1 MAEALVVPT
10 GVQDPR
16 QRAKA
21 GSGGHPLVSVIIPT
35 KNSERTIR
43 TCLESVRAQT
53 YRNFEIVVVDNF
65 STDST
70 TRIAK
75 EYADVVL
82 LAGPERTSQ
91 VKQGAANSKGDF
103 IYKIDSDFV
112 LEPSVLEKA
121 VKVALDEQAVG
132 VIIPN
137 LSYPKISFWSEVR
150 FFERLSYVGSKQI
163 EAARFIRRDAY
174 DRVGGH
180 DGTLVA
186 YEEHDLH
193 NRVSRLGK
201 IVRIEDASEW
211 HLGEPK
217 HLADIGVIAHAD
229 EAGAEAMLRAG
240 PARRL
245 RFMRHLKDGDGI
257 TQRCRKRYP
266 HIAPAQVL
274 PVRRSLFNQR
284 TVFLHRP
291 KLLLGLALYEIAKY
305 FSGFLGLIAQVT
317 WPFSPPFRQLDQ
329 MPRTMEHQLH
339 APYIADE
346 LPITEPW
353 NPFGITIVIPTYKSR
368 STLARCL
375 ASIGHQTQS
384 PKAVIV
390 VDRYSRDG
398 TAELARADHAKV
410 IEVEVNRSRARNIG
424 LEKSSSAGVLFVDS
438 DMILP
443 PSLMKECEAGLIK
456 HHALI
461 IPEISVGRGFW
472 AECKAAERKTYI
484 RNEMIE
490 AARCF
495 RTDALLSIGGYD
507 PRLEAGEDWDLQI
520 RAKAAGLSFGRTS
533 TVIEHDEGPRALP
546 IGEALAARG
555 CGPVLARPAGGSASS
570 RLRRRARALADIGQ
584 RNLPNVDLLWV
595 HAALR
600 LIRPGL
606 LKVGIWSV
614 LIQVTQDTHP
624 FTSGI

>member
-1 MAEALVVPT
+1 MGPEALVVPT

-70 TRIAK
+70 IRIAN

-121 VKVALDEQAVG
+121 VKVALDEKAVG

-217 HLADIGVIAHAD
+217 HLADIVTTNWYYGKTAI
-229 EAGAEAMLRAG
+229 RY
-240 PARRL
+240 
-245 RFMRHLKDGDGI
+245 I
-257 TQRCRKRYP
+257 KRYP

-533 TVIEHDEGPRALP
+533 TVIEHDEGNPTLLAMLRKKYFYGKMFGTYLAINPYEGVRQLNPFRRIFAPTLATLP
-546 IGEALAARG
+546 SDPIHG
-555 CGPVLARPAGGSASS
+555 
-570 RLRRRARALADIGQ
+570 
-584 RNLPNVDLLWV
+584 
-595 HAALR
+595 
-600 LIRPGL
+600 
-606 LKVGIWSV
+606 VGIFMLRTLEFTAAS
-614 LIQVTQDTHP
+614 IGHIRKIFTRKTKNREQVTAQSWLVP
-624 FTSGI
+624 

>member
-1 MAEALVVPT
+1 MGPEALVVPT

-70 TRIAK
+70 IRIAN

-121 VKVALDEQAVG
+121 VKVALDEKAVG

-217 HLADIGVIAHAD
+217 HLADIVTTNWYYGKTAI
-229 EAGAEAMLRAG
+229 RY
-240 PARRL
+240 
-245 RFMRHLKDGDGI
+245 I
-257 TQRCRKRYP
+257 KRYP

-317 WPFSPPFRQLDQ
+317 WPFSPPFRLLDQ

-353 NPFGITIVIPTYKSR
+353 NPFGITVVIPTYKSR

-443 PSLMKECEAGLIK
+443 PSLMRECEAGLIK

-533 TVIEHDEGPRALP
+533 TVIEHDEGNPTLLAMLRKKYFYGKMFGTYLAINPYEGVRQLNPFRRIFAPTLATLP
-546 IGEALAARG
+546 SDPIHGIGIFMLRTLEFTAASIGHIRKIFTRKTKDRERVISQSW
-555 CGPVLARPAGGSASS
+555 PVP
-570 RLRRRARALADIGQ
+570 
-584 RNLPNVDLLWV
+584 
-595 HAALR
+595 
-600 LIRPGL
+600 
-606 LKVGIWSV
+606 
-614 LIQVTQDTHP
+614 
-624 FTSGI
+624 

>member
-1 MAEALVVPT
+1 MGPEALVVPT

-70 TRIAK
+70 IRIAN

-217 HLADIGVIAHAD
+217 HLADIVTTNWYYGKTAI
-229 EAGAEAMLRAG
+229 RY
-240 PARRL
+240 
-245 RFMRHLKDGDGI
+245 I
-257 TQRCRKRYP
+257 KRYP

-317 WPFSPPFRQLDQ
+317 WPFSPPFRLLDQ

-533 TVIEHDEGPRALP
+533 TVIEHDEGNPTLLAMLRKKYFYGKMFGTYLAINPYEGVRQLNPFRRIFAPTLATLP
-546 IGEALAARG
+546 SDPIHG
-555 CGPVLARPAGGSASS
+555 
-570 RLRRRARALADIGQ
+570 
-584 RNLPNVDLLWV
+584 
-595 HAALR
+595 
-600 LIRPGL
+600 
-606 LKVGIWSV
+606 VGIFMLRTLEFTAAS
-614 LIQVTQDTHP
+614 IGHIRKIFTRKTKNREQVTAQSWLVP
-624 FTSGI
+624 

>member
-1 MAEALVVPT
+1 MGPEALVVPT

-21 GSGGHPLVSVIIPT
+21 GSGGLPLVSVIIPT

-43 TCLESVRAQT
+43 ACLESVRAQT

-112 LEPSVLEKA
+112 LEPFVLEKA
-121 VKVALDEQAVG
+121 VKVALDEKAVG

-217 HLADIGVIAHAD
+217 HLADIVTTNWYYGKTAI
-229 EAGAEAMLRAG
+229 RYI
-240 PARRL
+240 R
-245 RFMRHLKDGDGI
+245 
-257 TQRCRKRYP
+257 RYP

-284 TVFLHRP
+284 KVFLHRP

-317 WPFSPPFRQLDQ
+317 WPFSPPFRLLDQ

-353 NPFGITIVIPTYKSR
+353 NPFGITVVIPTYKSR

-461 IPEISVGRGFW
+461 IPEVSVGRGFW

-533 TVIEHDEGPRALP
+533 TVIEHDEGNPTLLAMLRKKYFYGKMFGTYLAINPYEGVRQLNPFRRIFAPTLATLP
-546 IGEALAARG
+546 SDPIHG
-555 CGPVLARPAGGSASS
+555 
-570 RLRRRARALADIGQ
+570 
-584 RNLPNVDLLWV
+584 
-595 HAALR
+595 
-600 LIRPGL
+600 
-606 LKVGIWSV
+606 VGIFMLRTLEFTAAS
-614 LIQVTQDTHP
+614 IGHIRKIFTRKTKNREQVTAQSWLVP
-624 FTSGI
+624 

>member
-1 MAEALVVPT
+1 MGPEALVVPT

-21 GSGGHPLVSVIIPT
+21 GSSGPPLVSVIIPT

-217 HLADIGVIAHAD
+217 HLADIVTTNWYYGKTAI
-229 EAGAEAMLRAG
+229 RY
-240 PARRL
+240 
-245 RFMRHLKDGDGI
+245 I
-257 TQRCRKRYP
+257 KRYP

-533 TVIEHDEGPRALP
+533 TVIEHDEGNPTLLAMLRKKYFYGKMFGTYLAINPYEGVRQLNPFRRIFAPTLATLP
-546 IGEALAARG
+546 SDPIHG
-555 CGPVLARPAGGSASS
+555 
-570 RLRRRARALADIGQ
+570 
-584 RNLPNVDLLWV
+584 
-595 HAALR
+595 
-600 LIRPGL
+600 
-606 LKVGIWSV
+606 VGIFM
-614 LIQVTQDTHP
+614 LRTLE
-624 FTSGI
+624 FTAASIGHIRKIFTRKTKDRERVISQSWPVP

>member
-1 MAEALVVPT
+1 MGPEALVVPT

-70 TRIAK
+70 IRIAN

-121 VKVALDEQAVG
+121 VKVALDEKAVG

-217 HLADIGVIAHAD
+217 HLADIVTTNWYYGKTAI
-229 EAGAEAMLRAG
+229 RY
-240 PARRL
+240 
-245 RFMRHLKDGDGI
+245 I
-257 TQRCRKRYP
+257 KRYP

-443 PSLMKECEAGLIK
+443 PSLMRECEAGLIK

-520 RAKAAGLSFGRTS
+520 RVKAAGLSFGRTS
-533 TVIEHDEGPRALP
+533 TVIEHDEGNPTLLAMLRKKYFYGKMFGTYLAINPYEGVRQLNPFRRIFAPTLATLP
-546 IGEALAARG
+546 SDPIHG
-555 CGPVLARPAGGSASS
+555 
-570 RLRRRARALADIGQ
+570 
-584 RNLPNVDLLWV
+584 
-595 HAALR
+595 
-600 LIRPGL
+600 
-606 LKVGIWSV
+606 VGIFM
-614 LIQVTQDTHP
+614 LRTLE
-624 FTSGI
+624 FTAASIGHIRKIFTRKTKDRERVISQSWPVP

>member
-1 MAEALVVPT
+1 MGPEALVVPT

-121 VKVALDEQAVG
+121 VKVALDEKAVG

-217 HLADIGVIAHAD
+217 HLADIVTTNWYYGKTAI
-229 EAGAEAMLRAG
+229 RY
-240 PARRL
+240 
-245 RFMRHLKDGDGI
+245 I
-257 TQRCRKRYP
+257 KRYP

-317 WPFSPPFRQLDQ
+317 WPFSPPFRLLDQ

-353 NPFGITIVIPTYKSR
+353 NPFGITVVIPTYKSR

-424 LEKSSSAGVLFVDS
+424 LEKSSSVGVLFVDS

-443 PSLMKECEAGLIK
+443 PSLMRECEAGLIK

-533 TVIEHDEGPRALP
+533 TVIEHDEGNPTLLAMLRKKYFYGKMFGTYLAINPYEGVRQLNPFRRIFAPTLATLP
-546 IGEALAARG
+546 SDPIHGIGIFMLRTLEFTAASIGHIRKIFTRKTKDRERVISQSW
-555 CGPVLARPAGGSASS
+555 PVP
-570 RLRRRARALADIGQ
+570 
-584 RNLPNVDLLWV
+584 
-595 HAALR
+595 
-600 LIRPGL
+600 
-606 LKVGIWSV
+606 
-614 LIQVTQDTHP
+614 
-624 FTSGI
+624 

>member
-1 MAEALVVPT
+1 MGPDRLFVPAT
-10 GVQDPR
+10 VQGPYR
-16 QRAKA
+16 WVK
-21 GSGGHPLVSVIIPT
+21 GGLPEHPFVSVIIPT
-35 KNSERTIR
+35 KNSGRTIR
-43 TCLESVRAQT
+43 ACLESVRAQT

-70 TRIAK
+70 VRIAK
-75 EYADVVL
+75 EYADLVL

-201 IVRIEDASEW
+201 IVRIEDAAEW

-217 HLADIGVIAHAD
+217 HLADIVTTNWYYGKTAI
-229 EAGAEAMLRAG
+229 RY
-240 PARRL
+240 
-245 RFMRHLKDGDGI
+245 I
-257 TQRCRKRYP
+257 KRYP
-266 HIAPAQVL
+266 HLAPAQVL

-472 AECKAAERKTYI
+472 AECK
-484 RNEMIE
+484 
-490 AARCF
+490 
-495 RTDALLSIGGYD
+495 
-507 PRLEAGEDWDLQI
+507 
-520 RAKAAGLSFGRTS
+520 
-533 TVIEHDEGPRALP
+533 
-546 IGEALAARG
+546 
-555 CGPVLARPAGGSASS
+555 
-570 RLRRRARALADIGQ
+570 
-584 RNLPNVDLLWV
+584 
-595 HAALR
+595 
-600 LIRPGL
+600 
-606 LKVGIWSV
+606 
-614 LIQVTQDTHP
+614 
-624 FTSGI
+624 